1 MRFVN
6 RKSQMS
12 QLGQLLA
19 DSLRRIDA
27 YEAEALARREKDTI
41 HVPTVGNT
49 ISTAYEQLRNASEY
63 SEGDLLQQ
71 RAIRRYLRRVLSF
84 HSKTDTKHLADELVA
99 ELTQAEYLTN
109 DHTTKADVKAI
120 SRDIKRYYNAYWDFA
135 STHHDI
141 GSRSAFQTWI
151 LDMLA
156 VRSEQTLQSHVRQ
169 LLFAHFAYTY
179 LYDKV
184 DTKKII
190 KNREIFDKEDMSVI
204 LYIAVHRALLK
215 SDNATIRAALIDS
228 YRKDIDDIDVFLR
241 FNQKLDDLFTAK
253 TTVNMT
259 RVVSKNGAA
268 LRFVYSGFYGKD
280 APLTI
285 HSLKSP
291 EALEQNLHR
300 HIEAE
305 YKDLDK
311 RLDVG
316 IVRSVIFLLITK
328 GIVGFAVEIPYD
340 LFISGMILWTPF
352 FVNLLFPALFIAFSR
367 LTLTKPIARN
377 TSAVIQQVSH
387 MVFENDKDAYPLRLP
402 KDTSSPFFNTIYA
415 TIFLIVFAGLSYL
428 LYFIEFNLVQG
439 IIFFTFLSTATFLS
453 FRLSRQIHE
462 IEVVNTP
469 QGTLSLLRDIIYMP
483 FIYVGQQIS
492 YRYSQVNI
500 VATVLDILIELPL
513 KTILRLV
520 RQWTQFLNQ
529 KKDELI

>member
-1 MRFVN
+1 
-6 RKSQMS
+6 MS
-12 QLGQLLA
+12 QLGQLLT

-27 YEAEALARREKDTI
+27 YETEALARREKDTI

-84 HSKTDTKHLADELVA
+84 HAKTPTKRLADELVA
-99 ELTQAEYLTN
+99 ELTQAEYLAN
-109 DHTTKADVKAI
+109 DHTTKADVKVI
-120 SRDIKRYYNAYWDFA
+120 SRDIKRYYKAYWEFA
-135 STHHDI
+135 STDHNPDN
-141 GSRSAFQTWI
+141 RSAFQKWV
-151 LDMLA
+151 LDVLA
-156 VRSEQTLQSHVRQ
+156 VRCEQTLQSHIRQ
-169 LLFAHFAYTY
+169 LMFAHFAYAY
-179 LYDKV
+179 LYDKI
-184 DTKKII
+184 DTKKIV

-204 LYIAVHRALLK
+204 LYISVHKALLK

-228 YRKDIDDIDVFLR
+228 YRKDIDDIDTFRR

-259 RVVSKNGAA
+259 RIVSKNGAA
-268 LRFVYSGFYGKD
+268 LRFIYSGFYAKD
-280 APLTI
+280 APLTVQ
-285 HSLKSP
+285 SLKSP
-291 EALEQNLHR
+291 ETLEQNLYR
-300 HIEAE
+300 HIEMECKA
-305 YKDLDK
+305 LDK

-340 LFISGMILWTPF
+340 IFISGMILWMPF
-352 FVNLLFPALFIAFSR
+352 FVNLLFPAIFIALSR
-367 LTLTKPIARN
+367 MTLTKPIDRN
-377 TSAVIQQVSH
+377 TTAVVQQVSH
-387 MVFENDKDAYPLRLP
+387 LIFENDKHAYPIRLP
-402 KDTSSPFFNTIYA
+402 KDTSSPLFNTIYA
-415 TIFLIVFAGLSYL
+415 VIFLIVFAGLSYG
-428 LYFIEFNLVQG
+428 LYTIQFNLVQG

-462 IEVVNTP
+462 LEAVNTP

-483 FIYVGQQIS
+483 FVYVGQQIS

>member
-1 MRFVN
+1 
-6 RKSQMS
+6 MS
-12 QLGQLLA
+12 QLGHLLI
-19 DSLRRIDA
+19 DSLKRIDA
-27 YEAEALARREKDTI
+27 YEAEVLARREKDTI

-49 ISTAYEQLRNASEY
+49 ISSAYEQLRNASEY

-84 HSKTDTKHLADELVA
+84 HAKESTNHYAGELVA
-99 ELTQAEYLTN
+99 ELTQAEYLAN

-120 SRDIKRYYNAYWDFA
+120 SHDIKRYYEAYWEFA
-135 STHHDI
+135 KTTKDLDD
-141 GSRSAFQTWI
+141 RVAFQTWT
-151 LDMLA
+151 LDVLA
-156 VRSEQTLQSHVRQ
+156 IRSEQTLQSHIRQ
-169 LLFAHFAYTY
+169 LMFAHFAYTY
-179 LYDKV
+179 LHDRIN
-184 DTKKII
+184 TKKII
-190 KNREIFDKEDMSVI
+190 KNREIFDKEDLSII

-215 SDNATIRAALIDS
+215 SDNATIRTALIDS
-228 YRKDIDDIDVFLR
+228 YRKDIDDIDTFKR
-241 FNQKLDDLFTAK
+241 FNQKVDDLFIAK

-268 LRFVYSGFYGKD
+268 LRFVYSGFFGKD
-280 APLTI
+280 APLTV

-291 EALEQNLHR
+291 ESLEQNLHR
-300 HIEAE
+300 HIEQE
-305 YKDLDK
+305 YKALDK

-328 GIVGFAVEIPYD
+328 GIVGFAIEVPYD
-340 LFISGMILWTPF
+340 IFMSGEILWTPF
-352 FVNLLFPALFIAFSR
+352 FVNLLFPAVFIAFSR
-367 LTLTKPIARN
+367 LTLTKPIDRN
-377 TSAVIQQVSH
+377 TSAIVQQISYL
-387 MVFENDKDAYPLRLP
+387 VFENDKHEYPVRVP
-402 KDTSSPFFNTIYA
+402 KDTSSPLFNTIYGI
-415 TIFLIVFAGLSYL
+415 IFLFVFAGLSYV
-428 LYFIEFNLVQG
+428 LYSIQFNIVQG
-439 IIFFTFLSTATFLS
+439 FIFFTFLSTATFLS

-462 IEVVNTP
+462 LEAVNTP
-469 QGTLSLLRDIIYMP
+469 QGTLSLVRDIIYMP